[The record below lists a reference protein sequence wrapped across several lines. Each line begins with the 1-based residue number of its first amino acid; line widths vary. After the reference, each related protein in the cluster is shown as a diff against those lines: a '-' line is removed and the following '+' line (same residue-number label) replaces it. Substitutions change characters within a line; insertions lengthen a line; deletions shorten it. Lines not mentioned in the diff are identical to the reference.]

1 MQLQLNCWHMFVFL
15 LLHKVTIISNKK
27 YMTKIK
33 AYKIQL
39 NKLTVW
45 FEKNLLIFLYAVS
58 VTCYPNAISF
68 KDSDIGSK
76 IYFQCIIYCIIQNYK
91 ERVCEIF
98 IVHQSN
104 KSACCFIFFSCT
116 TNKVSELVVYY

>member
-45 FEKNLLIFLYAVS
+45 FEYNLLIFLIAVY

-68 KDSDIGSK
+68 KDSEIGSK
-76 IYFQCIIYCIIQNYK
+76 IYFQCIIYCIIQKYR
-91 ERVCEIF
+91 ERLCIIPSNNNVCF
-98 IVHQSN
+98 I
-104 KSACCFIFFSCT
+104 IFFSCT
-116 TNKVSELVVYY
+116 TNKVSERVVYY